1 MANTMY
7 FLVKT
12 LSVVAMEETLTVTLL
27 GTSRTAESAVLVAPR
42 IVPMDSVVPPG
53 LTLIEL
59 GSSTIDTRG
68 VADAGG
74 PVCPAGPASVAPSQP
89 SVARHTIARLA
100 TLDLP
105 MARIRR

>member
-1 MANTMY
+1 
-7 FLVKT
+7 
-12 LSVVAMEETLTVTLL
+12 
-27 GTSRTAESAVLVAPR
+27 
-42 IVPMDSVVPPG
+42 MDSVVPPG

-68 VADAGG
+68 IADAGG
-74 PVCPAGPASVAPSQP
+74 PVCPAGPASVASQP
-89 SVARHTIARLA
+89 TVARHTIARLA